1 MVNSF
6 NNLFRTK
13 HRINIPPVT
22 VIGLGRFGSALAQEL
37 IDNGVEVQGIDEHE
51 KVIAEHSAVLTEAAM
66 ADTTDIEALK
76 QLGVHDVE
84 RVVLAIGSDLE
95 ASILTASHLVEMGIP
110 DIWAKADS
118 TAHARILTQLGVHH
132 VVHPERDTG
141 RRVAHLLGGKFQDFA
156 VFDKSYGMIKM
167 APPSSLCSR
176 EIDAER
182 LWNQHH
188 VAIVSVHTKDGGW
201 APFLPHH
208 PLSTEDLIIVA
219 GNPENLEKFSEI

>member
-76 QLGVHDVE
+76 QLGV
-84 RVVLAIGSDLE
+84 
-95 ASILTASHLVEMGIP
+95 
-110 DIWAKADS
+110 
-118 TAHARILTQLGVHH
+118 Q
-132 VVHPERDTG
+132 
-141 RRVAHLLGGKFQDFA
+141 
-156 VFDKSYGMIKM
+156 
-167 APPSSLCSR
+167 SLY
-176 EIDAER
+176 
-182 LWNQHH
+182 
-188 VAIVSVHTKDGGW
+188 
-201 APFLPHH
+201 P
-208 PLSTEDLIIVA
+208 
-219 GNPENLEKFSEI
+219 